1 MKSLKKLLW
10 IQLFFLSV
18 LSTASVLVKYA
29 PEINQDDLVI
39 SEEAYQINQ
48 AVSSR

>member
-29 PEINQDDLVI
+29 PEIDQNDMAVNQEV
-39 SEEAYQINQ
+39 YQIDQ
-48 AVSSR
+48 AVTSR